1 MQGRHRE
8 KHFNCD
14 RYGESQLSFKENGL
28 INDISIKY
36 YAFLQCNNCLVPVT
50 CEAIIAISFL
60 DTIVETFLKCIN
72 HALNMHVQNDHSAS
86 RLDKKSRELVTMGI

>member
-60 DTIVETFLKCIN
+60 DTIVETFL
-72 HALNMHVQNDHSAS
+72 QNDHSAS